1 MDFGDHWRALGRVP
15 AIRTGL
21 FLLGCLLLLITPIL
35 GVMPGPGGIFTFA
48 AGAALVLRY
57 SEWAKRRY
65 VLVKRRHPKWMS
77 WSDWALRR
85 GSALRR
91 EEQRKRCHARAAA
104 EAARQRELARV
115 ERSDGKAQLVL
126 VRHQIG
132 VVGYFIERR
141 FDPEHSQAQ
150 ESYWAVV
157 GFSGLYESLE
167 LARAHGLHE
176 LERA

>member
-1 MDFGDHWRALGRVP
+1 MDFGHHWRALGRVP
-15 AIRTGL
+15 AVRTGL

-57 SEWAKRRY
+57 SQWAKRRY
-65 VLVKRRHPKWMS
+65 VLFKRRHPKWMS

-91 EEQRKRCHARAAA
+91 EEQRKRSEARAAA
-104 EAARQRELARV
+104 EAARKRELARF
-115 ERSDGKAQLVL
+115 ERGDGKAKLVL

-132 VVGYFIERR
+132 VVAYFIERR
-141 FDPEHSQAQ
+141 FDPGQCLGQ
-150 ESYWAVV
+150 ESYWAAV
-157 GFSGLYESLE
+157 GFSGLYDSLE
-167 LARAHGLHE
+167 LARADGLRE